1 MEIISGESNP
11 LVELKVSTAKR
22 LSGKLDASPERVLR
36 EIPIRI
42 MQEVNTNKEQNN
54 ISPESRMLK
63 ENERCLFQH
72 NIKPIFRRTRKSDV
86 QHQLAERLEP
96 KTRKLSTGRFSLG
109 LSLGSNA
116 KVSTTARLEESVAL
130 KALLDVKGKNIM
142 KNVKRRNKLLA
153 TGNSVENDKNLL
165 GAPAVSA
172 VESTCIKPHCDG
184 MSEMNI
190 SAMTETRAE
199 NVAPSRCNTL
209 LEAEKEDQ
217 MSRSEMYNSPK
228 PFSFNA
234 TVEELGITPSVFTST
249 SAEKGKSPAS
259 LHKLRRRST
268 IGLRGSPETNCLIR
282 YIAQQR
288 SLALGSPL
296 SPDFMYRSRD
306 NSALKEKIRA
316 FRRSFQSVDENDRPA
331 PSHDHIEGREPDK
344 GFKEMPTSELR
355 SSSEKQLEPPL
366 KKKKISQEE
375 DSRSDKIAISL
386 PRSVTYWNG
395 GQTPIRSSL
404 LSTTSQYSSVKK
416 TPLFV
421 KACIQEDICPSLEC
435 GKENFQPQ
443 TPLQKLNDRSIL
455 KSDSKMNCEER
466 PEKATSSCTINSE
479 QRRVK
484 KVTFAGELKPELF
497 DEKLPPNTPLCKGGT
512 PARLQVHNSGSLR
525 PALKKTPLQASP
537 SQKEA
542 SPSEF
547 CKTRPAFIKERRE
560 IIPFPD
566 LSEEAE
572 TEHLDDKKS
581 GQSTDN
587 QKAMESCQLL
597 ESTMGKNLFTT
608 DLVPELFDKMLP
620 SKTLL
625 RKGGTLVFVPVSSS
639 PCKILEKTPINDAF
653 PQPSFDI
660 SEECLEPTA
669 KEMVNIIA
677 SDLVETPSSA
687 PQSSD
692 SVRGPTADYPS
703 LPDFKSPNMAESSDD
718 FLGTKCFSSQ
728 KPHFDVRETPAVE
741 TAGASDGTEIS
752 KVENVSDSTAV
763 SQEDQPRLRLRRK
776 CAEQSSNGNSSTSK
790 KPKSDTTA
798 RKAPKTIKKTS
809 AAVTRKSQASKRNG
823 KHTRKGKKSG
833 TRKQIYGAREFASK
847 KPILSPI
854 VEIPETLSPASNCD
868 TPRDQ
873 KAASKGKVVVTPYYG
888 KHPSN
893 VHSKRVCNMA
903 SGASSCV
910 MKADIKICLGQ
921 SQKFIVKND
930 IDISQNDQES
940 LQDHTL
946 KILNCPET
954 DSEASDKHE
963 VLQITEDVMRNEH
976 PSSDMTSCHENKK
989 RSSRRSLAASSER
1002 GEMVLVKEPLGA
1014 VVDLERVKPIECD
1027 GGSNSVTS
1035 ENDTAKIHTEVVG
1048 KSDYEQQISADKC
1061 GNAIIVCSS
1070 GTTKNVVK
1078 MKKRRNLKPSEM
1090 VFVAEIT
1097 HESSETG
1104 ISLEAN
1110 VSHAVKSFVS
1120 EDVEDIAVNVEGAQ
1134 TLTSFFSPK
1143 MEIKKG
1149 KRRSAL
1155 TRLSLGQEESNE
1167 MNSSLQDCHMTAL
1180 EVESIYDS
1188 KVNCRKPSGR
1198 RRSSIYCPSENKN
1211 AHSVTIVS
1219 NNCESSGDICMSST
1233 HRRDDQPYADSITYT
1248 DGDLQMSQPS
1258 GSASEKRK
1266 VRRSMRL
1273 RRESDIIG
1281 LDWIQSSPSKTDD
1294 SESLLDMT
1302 SGKSRRRTLHVSS
1315 LQNSD
1320 CMTQSRRNRRASLV
1334 LQKTSCE
1341 SKAIREESMLNMFAL

>member
-130 KALLDVKGKNIM
+130 KGKNSM

-344 GFKEMPTSELR
+344 GFKEMPT
-355 SSSEKQLEPPL
+355 
-366 KKKKISQEE
+366 
-375 DSRSDKIAISL
+375 
-386 PRSVTYWNG
+386 Y
-395 GQTPIRSSL
+395 
-404 LSTTSQYSSVKK
+404 
-416 TPLFV
+416 
-421 KACIQEDICPSLEC
+421 
-435 GKENFQPQ
+435 
-443 TPLQKLNDRSIL
+443 
-455 KSDSKMNCEER
+455 
-466 PEKATSSCTINSE
+466 
-479 QRRVK
+479 
-484 KVTFAGELKPELF
+484 
-497 DEKLPPNTPLCKGGT
+497 
-512 PARLQVHNSGSLR
+512 
-525 PALKKTPLQASP
+525 
-537 SQKEA
+537 
-542 SPSEF
+542 
-547 CKTRPAFIKERRE
+547 
-560 IIPFPD
+560 
-566 LSEEAE
+566 
-572 TEHLDDKKS
+572 DKKS

-718 FLGTKCFSSQ
+718 FLGTKCVSSQ